1 MIAEGQRLVR
11 PARAVKSGVNRRSRV
26 PRGKDFVIW
35 VALVCGAV
43 VMTFPLY
50 WMFATAVRPR
60 NELFGGGLDL
70 VPSEFVWTNFTDA
83 WGKLPWA
90 AFYFNS
96 IAIAVFAVAIT
107 VFINLMAG
115 YAFAKYRFR
124 GRDIIFFL
132 MVSTLMVPIQVIQ
145 VPEFIVVAEMGLV
158 NSIWGVVLPR
168 SAEAFGIFLVRQFLV
183 SIPDELLE
191 SARLDGASEF
201 RIFWSVVLPLCKPVI
216 AVLVIFTFMW
226 RWNDF
231 AWPLVVL
238 QEKAAFTVPLGLNLA
253 KGLYYT
259 DWTGLMSM
267 TLLSVIPML
276 VVFIIFQRSFVQGI
290 ASTGMK

>member
-1 MIAEGQRLVR
+1 MTAKSRRL
-11 PARAVKSGVNRRSRV
+11 SQL
-26 PRGKDFVIW
+26 PRGKNLVIW
-35 VALVCGAV
+35 IALSCGAF
-43 VMTFPLY
+43 VMMFPLY

-60 NELFGGGLDL
+60 DELFSGSMDL
-70 VPSEFVWTNFTDA
+70 VPSELVWTNFTDA
-83 WGKLPWA
+83 WARLPWTM
-90 AFYFNS
+90 FYLNS
-96 IAIAVFAVAIT
+96 ISIALLAVLLT

-115 YAFAKYRFR
+115 YAFAKFRFR
-124 GRDIIFFL
+124 GRNLIFFA
-132 MVSTLMVPIQVIQ
+132 MISTLMVPIQVIQ
-145 VPEFIVVAEMGLV
+145 VPEFIVVANMGLV
-158 NSIWGVVLPR
+158 NSIWGVILPR

-201 RIFWSVVLPLCKPVI
+201 RVFWSVVLPLCKPVI

-238 QEKAAFTVPLGLNLA
+238 QDKAAFTVPLGLNFA

-259 DWTGLMSM
+259 DWTGLMCM

-276 VVFIIFQRSFVQGI
+276 VVFIVFQRSFVQGI